1 MSTTTSDLD
10 QPETQETTP
19 ALQGNSGPEGEQSPQ
34 ALWTQLRHELRT
46 PLDAIIG
53 SSELLLR
60 DADGLGQAD
69 FISSLNLIHSA
80 GQQLLEI
87 INNLLDTKKFTSGD
101 VIFNLASLVANL
113 HYKVRI
119 PINDVIGLSET
130 LLENAAEQGR
140 PDLIADLKKIQSAAE
155 YVRSYINEIIDFSKI
170 DTGLKKSGAADAE
183 RLALIDQVMLSLRG
197 LAQDSAAVTGYESGS
212 ILVVDD
218 NGINRDLLSRYL
230 ERQGHAVQVA
240 HNGRQALE
248 MITTGAFDLVL
259 LDITMPGL
267 TGFQVLQHLK
277 HSETLRDLPVIMIS
291 ALDEMDS
298 VVRCI
303 ELGAEDY
310 LPKPFN
316 PVLLRNRVGDFLEKK
331 RLRDLEGEQQRKLQE
346 LNTALELRSRFIRE
360 TFGSYLSDE
369 IVDTILKEGGLKIEG
384 EKRRATMLMAD
395 LRGFTAISERLPAK
409 HVVAMINIYL
419 ETMTEIIQKYQGTID
434 EFIGD
439 GILVIF
445 GAPILRPDDPLRA
458 VACAVEMQLAMTSVN
473 ARNRQAG
480 YPEVAL
486 GIGINTGEVVM
497 GNIGSKK
504 RIKYAVVG
512 RAVNLTARIESYTVG
527 GQIFI
532 SDSTLYECGDICRID
547 TARQVMPKGVKKPLT
562 IHEVGGIGGDFQLF
576 LPPKE
581 EIIWRE
587 LEHGLRVQFTVVD
600 WKHTGE
606 LGYGGAITKLA
617 PNMVEIHSEVLP
629 SPLANLRISL
639 YDPDDHEISDDLYGK
654 VVAHLSQSPPAF
666 LVHFTSLP
674 PEAEAFLAKFPGVFG
689 LGKRKRH
696 FN

>member
-1 MSTTTSDLD
+1 MSTTESDPG
-10 QPETQETTP
+10 QTETQETTP
-19 ALQGNSGPEGEQSPQ
+19 AVQRGSGPEADGGRTPQ
-34 ALWTQLRHELRT
+34 ALWAHLRHELRT
-46 PLDAIIG
+46 PLNAIIG
-53 SSELLLR
+53 YSEMLLG
-60 DADGLGQAD
+60 DADDLGLAD
-69 FISSLNLIHSA
+69 YVSDLNQILSA
-80 GQQLLEI
+80 GHQLLEI
-87 INNLLDTKKFTSGD
+87 INDLLDPNQVASGD
-101 VIFNLASLVANL
+101 VVFNLASLVANL

-119 PINDVIGLSET
+119 PLNSVIGFSEI

-140 PDLIADLKKIQSAAE
+140 LDIIADLKKIHSAAE
-155 YVRSYINEIIDFSKI
+155 LFLSRVNEIIDFSKI
-170 DTGLKKSGAADAE
+170 DAGLKASGPEVSD
-183 RLALIDQVMLSLRG
+183 RSSLIHRALTSLRE
-197 LAQDSAAVTGYESGS
+197 LAQDSAAVTGGESGS

-218 NGINRDLLSRYL
+218 NEINRDLLSRYL
-230 ERQGHAVQVA
+230 ERQGHTVQVA

-248 MITTGAFDLVL
+248 MIATGAFDLVL
-259 LDITMPGL
+259 LDIMMPELNGY
-267 TGFQVLQHLK
+267 QVLQHLK
-277 HSETLRDLPVIMIS
+277 HSETWRDLPVIMIS
-291 ALDEMDS
+291 ALDEIDS

-310 LPKPFN
+310 LRKPFN
-316 PVLLRNRVGDFLEKK
+316 PVLLRARVQACLEKK
-331 RLRDLEGEQQRKLQE
+331 RLRDLKVEQQRQLTE
-346 LNTALELRSRFIRE
+346 LNAALELRNRFIRQ

-369 IVDTILKEGGLKIEG
+369 IVDTILKKGGLKIGG
-384 EKRRATMLMAD
+384 EKRRATILMAD
-395 LRGFTAISERLPAK
+395 LRGFTSLSERLPAED
-409 HVVAMINIYL
+409 VVAMINIYL

-445 GAPILRPDDPLRA
+445 GAPILRPDDPRRA

-473 ARNRQAG
+473 DRNRQAG

-532 SDSTLYECGDICRID
+532 SESTLDECGDICRID
-547 TARQVMPKGVKKPLT
+547 TAMKVMPKGVKKPLT

-576 LPPKE
+576 LPPKK
-581 EIIWRE
+581 EITWIE
-587 LEHGLRVQFTVVD
+587 LEQGLPVQFTVVD

-606 LGYGGAITKLA
+606 LGHGGAITKIA
-617 PNMVEIHSEVLP
+617 HNMVEIHSEVLP

-654 VVAHLSQSPPAF
+654 VVAHLSESPPAF
-666 LVHFTSLP
+666 LVHFTSVP
-674 PEAEAFLAKFPGVFG
+674 PEAETFLAKF
-689 LGKRKRH
+689 LGAVL
-696 FN
+696 N

>member
-1 MSTTTSDLD
+1 MSTTESDPG
-10 QPETQETTP
+10 QTETQATTP
-19 ALQGNSGPEGEQSPQ
+19 AVQRVPDPEAKDGQTPQ
-34 ALWTQLRHELRT
+34 VLWAHLRQELRT

-53 SSELLLR
+53 YSELLLGS
-60 DADGLGQAD
+60 ADDLVQAD
-69 FISSLNLIHSA
+69 FIANLNLIHSA

-87 INNLLDTKKFTSGD
+87 INDLLDTNKFAAGD
-101 VIFNLASLVANL
+101 IVFNLASLIANL
-113 HYKVRI
+113 HYRVRM
-119 PINDVIGLSET
+119 PINDVIGVSGT

-140 PDLIADLKKIQSAAE
+140 LDLIADLKKIQSAAE
-155 YVRSYINEIIDFSKI
+155 YVLSYINEIIDFSKI
-170 DTGLKKSGAADAE
+170 DAGLKKSGAEDAE
-183 RLALIDQVMLSLRG
+183 RLSLIDSVMISLRG
-197 LAQDSAAVTGYESGS
+197 LAQDSAAVTGNESGS

-248 MITTGAFDLVL
+248 MIATGAFDLVL

-267 TGFQVLQHLK
+267 TGYEVLQHLK
-277 HSETLRDLPVIMIS
+277 NSETWRDLPVIMIS

-331 RLRDLEGEQQRKLQE
+331 RLRELEVEQQRKLHE
-346 LNTALELRSRFIRE
+346 LNTALELRNRFIRE

-369 IVDTILKEGGLKIEG
+369 IVDTILKKGGLKIGG
-384 EKRRATMLMAD
+384 EKRRATILMAD
-395 LRGFTAISERLPAK
+395 LRGFTSISERLPAK

-473 ARNRQAG
+473 ERNRQSG
-480 YPEVAL
+480 YPEIAL
-486 GIGINTGEVVM
+486 GIGINTGDVVM
-497 GNIGSKK
+497 GNIGSQK

-532 SDSTLYECGDICRID
+532 SESTLSECGDICRID
-547 TARQVMPKGVKKPLT
+547 TALRVMPKGVKKPLT

-576 LPPKE
+576 LPPKKE
-581 EIIWRE
+581 RTWIE
-587 LEHGLRVQFTVVD
+587 LEPGLPVQFTVVD

-606 LGYGGAITKLA
+606 LGHGGAITKIA
-617 PNMVEIHSEVLP
+617 HKMVEIHSEVLP

-654 VVAHLSQSPPAF
+654 VVAHLAESPPAF
-666 LVHFTSLP
+666 LVHFTSVP
-674 PEAEAFLAKFPGVFG
+674 PEAETFLAKF
-689 LGKRKRH
+689 LGPTL
-696 FN
+696 N